1 MLLHLAGIIAPDQL
15 PIISAAL
22 DSARFIDGKLS
33 AGSAARAVKH
43 NEELDQQ
50 DEIARHLSKIVIGSL
65 YHNPLFRSAAL
76 PQRISTP
83 YFARY
88 TQGMGYGDHI
98 DDPVM
103 GASGERYR
111 ADIAVTVFLS
121 APETYQGGELIIN
134 ASFGTQAVKL
144 AAGDAVIYPASSRH
158 RVAPVTQ
165 GTRLVAVA
173 WIQSLVRDPARRE
186 LLHELN
192 AAREALLRAAPG
204 DITTAQVDHSYVN
217 LVRMWSEV

>member
-15 PIISAAL
+15 PIINAAL
-22 DSARFIDGKLS
+22 TGAHFIDGRLS
-33 AGSAARAVKH
+33 AGSAARAVKR

-50 DEIARHLSKIVIGSL
+50 DEIARHLSKIIVGSL
-65 YHNPLFRSAAL
+65 YHNPVFRSAAL
-76 PQRISTP
+76 PQRVSTP

-121 APETYQGGELIIN
+121 GPETYQGGELVIN
-134 ASFGTQAVKL
+134 TSFGTQAVKL

-158 RVAPVTQ
+158 RVTPVTQ
-165 GTRLVAVA
+165 GARLVAVA

-192 AAREALLRAAPG
+192 MAREALLSAAPG
-204 DITTAQVDHSYVN
+204 ETTTAQVDHSYVN

>member
-22 DSARFIDGKLS
+22 GNARFIDGKLS
-33 AGSAARAVKH
+33 AGSAARTVKH

-50 DEIARHLSKIVIGSL
+50 DEIARQLSKIIVGSL
-65 YHNPLFRSAAL
+65 YHNPVFRSAAL

-103 GASGERYR
+103 GSSGERYR
-111 ADIAVTVFLS
+111 SDIAITVFLS
-121 APETYQGGELIIN
+121 DPDSYQGGELVIN
-134 ASFGTQAVKL
+134 TSFGTREVKL
-144 AAGDAVIYPASSRH
+144 PAGDAVIYPASSLH
-158 RVAPVTQ
+158 RVAAVKS
-165 GTRLVAVA
+165 GVRLVAVA
-173 WIQSLVRDPARRE
+173 WAQSLIRDPARRE

-192 AAREALLRAAPG
+192 QAREKLLSQAPG
-204 DITTAQVDHSYVN
+204 TPETAQVDHSYVN